1 MTRSAAHPIVVEAW
15 RGDRVESCHEVRWAR
30 HTGGADAG
38 DTDFATFW
46 RSAAKPFQLLP
57 LLLTPRAADFDA
69 ADLAVMAGSHDGTD
83 AHAARVASILERLG
97 ASEGD
102 LRCGEH
108 RPYFLEGLPA
118 RSPERLRDYGPLHN
132 NCSGNHAA
140 MLGLA
145 QAHGVDRNAYLDP
158 RSRSQAAIHHV
169 VEAFSGIRPRLAEDS
184 CAAPCY
190 FLPLARMAE
199 AFALLARP
207 ADLTRL
213 PDSRRRMLGTVA
225 DLDQIILAVERLT
238 AAIADQPEWVTGA
251 ASGYTRVVRAF
262 EGRVILKHGADGVL
276 CVAHHDRREGIAL
289 KVRDGN
295 ERALV
300 PALLHLAASDG
311 WLTPRARESL
321 ADWIEP
327 RLCGRRGQVVGGLR
341 VAAAAEHAA

>member
-1 MTRSAAHPIVVEAW
+1 MIRSAAHPITVEAW
-15 RGDRVESCHEVRWAR
+15 RGDRVESRHEVHWAR
-30 HTGGADAG
+30 HAGGVDAG
-38 DTDFATFW
+38 DASFATFW

-57 LLLTPRAADFDA
+57 LLMTPVAAEFDA
-69 ADLAVMAGSHDGTD
+69 ADIAVMAGSHDGTD
-83 AHAARVASILERLG
+83 AHAARVASILQRLG
-97 ASEGD
+97 AGESD

-108 RPYFLEGLPA
+108 RPYFLDGLPA

-145 QAHGVDRNAYLDP
+145 RAFGVERDAYLEP
-158 RSRSQAAIHHV
+158 RSRSQEAIHQV
-169 VEAFSGIRPRLAEDS
+169 VEAFCGVEPRFAEDS

-207 ADLTRL
+207 SDLERL
-213 PDSRRRMLGTVA
+213 PEPRRRILEKVA
-225 DLDQIILAVERLT
+225 DLHRIVAAVERLT
-238 AAIADQPEWVTGA
+238 AAIAEQPEWVTGA

-262 EGRVILKHGADGVL
+262 AGRVLLKHGADGVL
-276 CVAHHDRREGIAL
+276 CVAHRDRREGIAL

-300 PALLHLAASDG
+300 PALLHLAARDG
-311 WLTPRARESL
+311 WLEAGARQALS
-321 ADWIEP
+321 DWIEP
-327 RLCGRRGQVVGGLR
+327 RLFGRRGQVVGGLR
-341 VAAAAEHAA
+341 VAPMSEHGG